1 MNGPCR
7 GADAVDISK
16 LGWLLIIVG
25 LGAMLVGGFTGNP
38 AMWFKWGWAGLL
50 IGATIVIVDFL

>member
-1 MNGPCR
+1 M
-7 GADAVDISK
+7 DISK